1 MSEQATAENPVT
13 AVLEATQRYLATVA
27 TLTEE
32 QLREPSVLPGWT
44 RAHVVAHV
52 ALNAQG
58 QARALR
64 GLRTGEP
71 LPMYDSDEARDAD
84 IASYADAPLGQLQAT
99 TQMACLRLAGELNL
113 LKAVGTVERT
123 PGGQVLTVVD
133 LVESRW
139 REVEIHHADLA
150 LDYSPARWP
159 ATFAAYLL
167 EEAALDRGGEFTAT
181 LHAQDIGRTVRVGAG
196 GHGIAGT
203 AAALA
208 WWLVGRGDGADLV
221 AIRGLPTLG
230 PWKRRTQGK

>member
-1 MSEQATAENPVT
+1 MSDQATADNPIT
-13 AVLEATQRYLATVA
+13 AVLEATQLYLATVA
-27 TLTEE
+27 RITEE
-32 QLREPSVLPGWT
+32 QLREPSALPGWT
-44 RAHVVAHV
+44 RGHVVAHV

-71 LPMYDSDEARDAD
+71 VPMYDSDDARDAD
-84 IASYADAPLGQLQAT
+84 IEAYAVAPLGQLQAM

-139 REVEIHHADLA
+139 REVEIHHADLG
-150 LDYSPARWP
+150 LDYSPAQWP
-159 ATFAAYLL
+159 ATFASYLL
-167 EEAALDRGGEFTAT
+167 EEAARDRGEEVTAT
-181 LHAQDIGRTVRVGAG
+181 LHAQDIGQTVRVGGG

-230 PWKRRTQGK
+230 PWKRRTQEK